1 MTFTVIDSLKQ
12 IGEKLLK
19 KNKKTTH
26 QAHLSLHKKQTA
38 LYRTLHNHCKV
49 SSEILLLNRPRNK
62 SSNHSKLKKPLSKW
76 AKK

>member
-1 MTFTVIDSLKQ
+1 MTFTVINSLKQ

-19 KNKKTTH
+19 KKQKTTH

-49 SSEILLLNRPRNK
+49 SSDITSYLIWKESLLVTSTIIKRN
-62 SSNHSKLKKPLSKW
+62 LR
-76 AKK
+76 